1 MNKFR
6 ISIIVP
12 IYNAENYLKLC
23 VDSIL
28 AQSFTDFELILVD
41 DGSQD
46 KSLTICKHYSETDS
60 RVIVVNQENGGVS
73 SARNHG
79 LEVAK
84 GDYICFVD
92 ADDHVTPSYLEQLVR
107 PALQNDRIDL
117 VLQGRIKCESGKQTK
132 IAPDRDGVYFLSEDS
147 GFFKDVS
154 LFRFCAVYSK
164 LFKRDIIQK
173 HGISFLKSLNHG
185 EDFDFLANYLLY
197 CDGVQVSTC
206 ANYYYMINDGSLS
219 DRFVFFENEY
229 SCLSQM
235 SDSLLNLIQK
245 YHYEAIDKQ
254 VNEFLAYYTAKVL
267 TSVYE
272 PPRPERSVRIDQLRS
287 IDDAF
292 VQSYREYFVPPTRNG
307 KVLKSLYVN
316 KCYRLF
322 DVANMLWRCRR
333 EKGTM
338 N

>member
-1 MNKFR
+1 MPQ
-6 ISIIVP
+6 ISLIIPV
-12 IYNAENYLKLC
+12 YDAGKYLSKC
-23 VDSIL
+23 IDSIL
-28 AQSFTDFELILVD
+28 NQSFKDFELILVN
-41 DGSQD
+41 DGSKD
-46 KSLTICKHYSETDS
+46 NSLEICNQYSGLDA

-92 ADDHVTPSYLEQLVR
+92 ADDHVTPSYLEHLVR

-132 IAPDRDGVYFLSEDS
+132 IAPDRDRIYFLSEDS

-164 LFKRDIIQK
+164 IFKRDIIRS
-173 HGISFLKSLNHG
+173 HEISFSSSLNHG
-185 EDFDFLANYLLY
+185 EDFDFLAKYLLY

-219 DRFVFFENEY
+219 GRFVFFDNEY
-229 SCLSQM
+229 SCLSQL
-235 SDSLLNLIQK
+235 SDSLSNLGRRFQN
-245 YHYEAIDKQ
+245 EAIDRQ
-254 VNEFLAYYTAKVL
+254 INEFLAYYIARVL

-272 PPRPERSVRIDQLRS
+272 PPRPGRSVRVNHLRS
-287 IDDAF
+287 IDDSF
-292 VQSYREYFVPPTRNG
+292 VQLYRDYFVPPTKNSKIFKFLFVNRCYLLYDMASVMLRWKHENG
-307 KVLKSLYVN
+307 
-316 KCYRLF
+316 
-322 DVANMLWRCRR
+322 
-333 EKGTM
+333 
-338 N
+338 

>member
-1 MNKFR
+1 MPQ
-6 ISIIVP
+6 ISLIVP
-12 IYNAENYLKLC
+12 VYNAGKYLSRC
-23 VDSIL
+23 VEGIL
-28 AQSFTDFELILVD
+28 NQSFKDFELILVN
-41 DGSQD
+41 DGSKD
-46 KSLTICKHYSETDS
+46 NSLEICNQYSGSDA
-60 RVIVVNQENGGVS
+60 RVIIVSQENGGAS

-79 LEVAK
+79 IEVAK

-92 ADDHVTPSYLEQLVR
+92 ADDHVTSSYLEQLIR

-117 VLQGRIKCESGKQTK
+117 VLQGRIKCESGLQTK
-132 IAPDRDGVYFLSEDS
+132 IAPEHDGVYFLSEDP

-154 LFRFCAVYSK
+154 LFRFCSVFSK
-164 LFKRDIIQK
+164 LFKRDIIHDHK
-173 HGISFLKSLNHG
+173 ISFSKSMNHG
-185 EDFDFLANYLLY
+185 EDFDFFAHYLLY

-206 ANYYYMINDGSLS
+206 ANYYYMINPGSLS
-219 DRFVFFENEY
+219 DRFAFFENEY

-235 SDSLLNLIQK
+235 SDSLLNLSQK
-245 YHYEAIDKQ
+245 FHYEAIDKQ
-254 VNEFLAYYTAKVL
+254 INEFLAYYTAKVL

-333 EKGTM
+333 KKI
-338 N
+338 